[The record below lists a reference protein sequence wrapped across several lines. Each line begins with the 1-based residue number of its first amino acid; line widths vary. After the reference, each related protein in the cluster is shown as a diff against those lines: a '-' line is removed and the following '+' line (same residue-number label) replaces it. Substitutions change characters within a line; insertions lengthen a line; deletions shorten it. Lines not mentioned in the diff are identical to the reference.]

1 MSEGKKIAALGFT
14 AEDSMTG
21 AAAAYHVVEYI
32 GADYRNGFI
41 TATLNGYVSE
51 DAFKSGKRYLLAQ
64 TLDFSET
71 DVTAPDPDWVY
82 RKALEEASGIPKDA
96 QPVYAE

>member
-1 MSEGKKIAALGFT
+1 MSEGKKIVALGFS
-14 AEDSMTG
+14 AEGGMTG
-21 AAAAYHVVEYI
+21 AVAAYHVVEYI

-51 DAFKSGKRYLLAQ
+51 NAFKSGKQYLLTR

-82 RKALEEASGIPKDA
+82 RKALEGASSIPKDA

>member
-1 MSEGKKIAALGFT
+1 MSEGNKIVALGFT

-21 AAAAYHVVEYI
+21 AAATYHVVEYI
-32 GADYRNGFI
+32 GEDYRNGYV

-51 DAFKSGKRYLLAQ
+51 NAFKSGKRYLMTR
-64 TLDFSET
+64 TLDFQET
-71 DVTAPDPDWVY
+71 DVTATDPDWVY
-82 RKALEEASGIPKDA
+82 RKALEGADGIPKDA

>member
-1 MSEGKKIAALGFT
+1 MSEGKKIVALGFS
-14 AEDSMTG
+14 AEDGMTG
-21 AAAAYHVVEYI
+21 AVVAYHVVEYI

-51 DAFKSGKRYLLAQ
+51 NAFKSGKQYLLTR

-82 RKALEEASGIPKDA
+82 RKALEGASGIPKDA

>member
-1 MSEGKKIAALGFT
+1 MSQGKKIVALGFA
-14 AEDSMTG
+14 AEDGMTG
-21 AAAAYHVVEYI
+21 AAATYHVVEYI

-51 DAFKSGKRYLLAQ
+51 AAFKAGKRYLLTR

-71 DVTAPDPDWVY
+71 DVNAPDQDWVY
-82 RKALEEASGIPKDA
+82 RKALEGADGIPKDA